1 MTSAA
6 PALELRDLVKA
17 YGEIRAVDGVSLRV
31 EPGEFV
37 TLLGPSGCG
46 KTSLLNMIAGF
57 FPPSS
62 GRILLAGK
70 DVTNTAAY
78 LRNVGVVFQ
87 NYALFPH
94 MTVAQNIAF
103 GLEERRM
110 KRADIDRRVR
120 QALDMVKLG
129 EFGARRPAQLSGGQ
143 QQRVA
148 LARALV
154 IEPQLL
160 LLDEPLS
167 ALDKNL
173 RTEMQIEIKQIQ
185 RQTGIAAIFVTHD
198 QNEALS
204 MSDRIAVLKQGKIE
218 QIGSARDIYCAP
230 RSGYVASFVGD
241 INRFPGT
248 ICRSDATEI
257 MVDLGGGTVL
267 CAAAERGRFITGSK
281 VEIFVRPEDITL
293 GLPKAGQSNVLAGT
307 VAAHSYQ
314 GSFTHVVVDLPGMQ
328 PVLLAIPGGDVV
340 ARHAPGS
347 PVHVR
352 LDLTRASILP
362 G

>member
-1 MTSAA
+1 MTGDGA
-6 PALELRDLVKA
+6 PALELQDVVKA
-17 YGEIRAVDGVSLRV
+17 YGDVRAVDGVSLRV

-70 DVTNTAAY
+70 DVTHTAPY

-87 NYALFPH
+87 SYALFPH
-94 MTVAQNIAF
+94 MTVAQNVAF
-103 GLEERRM
+103 GLEERRIR
-110 KRADIDRRVR
+110 RAEIDRRVR
-120 QALDMVKLG
+120 QALDMVHLG
-129 EFGARRPAQLSGGQ
+129 AFGARRPAQLSGGQ

-154 IEPQLL
+154 IEPRLL

-173 RTEMQIEIKQIQ
+173 RTQMQIEIKQIQ

-204 MSDRIAVLKQGKIE
+204 MSDRIAVLNHGKVE
-218 QIGSARDIYCAP
+218 QVGSARDIYCAP

-248 ICRSDATEI
+248 VSGSDPTATMI
-257 MVDLGGGTVL
+257 DLGDGVVL
-267 CAAAERGRFITGSK
+267 CASAERGRFSQGSK
-281 VEIFVRPEDITL
+281 VDVFVRPEDITL
-293 GLPKAGQSNVLAGT
+293 GVPMAGQSNVLRT
-307 VAAHSYQ
+307 VAAGRS
-314 GSFTHVVVDLPGMQ
+314 PG
-328 PVLLAIPGGDVV
+328 V
-340 ARHAPGS
+340 ARRPPGFN
-347 PVHVR
+347 R
-352 LDLTRASILP
+352 
-362 G
+362 